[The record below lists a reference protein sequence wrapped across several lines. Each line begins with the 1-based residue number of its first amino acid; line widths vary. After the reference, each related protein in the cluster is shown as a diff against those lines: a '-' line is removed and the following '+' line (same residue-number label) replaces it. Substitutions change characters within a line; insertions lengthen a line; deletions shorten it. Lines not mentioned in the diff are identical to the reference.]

1 MGRQEA
7 PCGRGELHYPGGTE
21 LDVRPPA
28 VTCVRDGESRWA
40 AVVE

>member
-7 PCGRGELHYPGGTE
+7 PSGGREFHYPGGTE

-28 VTCVRDGESRWA
+28 VTSVRDGES
-40 AVVE
+40 